1 MDCQDIQYD
10 SCTGREGVQSN
21 IDYSLSMMFR
31 WILSFCTKLRGK
43 PGVFKRVHDK
53 LTSLSLSLSLSID
66 TIKVEPVLSGTV
78 LGHSVLGGRFSKS
91 INFSPQLQQFS
102 PLLNDR
108 VYPFL
113 SLNGLFLLFSPWI
126 ERSLKVEPL
135 SWSYEQFLN

>member
-53 LTSLSLSLSLSID
+53 LTSLSLSID

-78 LGHSVLGGRFSKS
+78 LGHCIKGSVYSKL
-91 INFSPQLQQFS
+91 QLQQFS

-113 SLNGLFLLFSPWI
+113 SLNGPFVLFSPWI